1 MNDLSTDPTDGDAL
15 EKRIKEAIVEIPD
28 FPEEGVLFR
37 DITPL
42 LHDNALFRDV
52 TTHLTERYDGQG
64 IDHVAAIESRGFIF
78 GSALAHDLGVSM
90 SLVRKPGKLPRDHYR
105 VEYEL
110 EYGTDAL
117 ELHED
122 AADPGADVV
131 IVDDL
136 LATGGTCRAAIDLME
151 KCEANVV
158 ECAFLLELAELGGRE
173 KFPDHDVYS
182 LAIYE

>member
-1 MNDLSTDPTDGDAL
+1 MTTTSDDIDARNEL
-15 EKRIKEAIVEIPD
+15 EARIKRTIRDIPD

-37 DITPL
+37 DITTV
-42 LHDNALFRDV
+42 LHDNELFREV
-52 TTHLTERYDGQG
+52 TNRFTERYTGASV
-64 IDHVAAIESRGFIF
+64 DHIAAIESRGFIF

-122 AADPGADVV
+122 AMEPGARVV
-131 IVDDL
+131 VVDDL
-136 LATGGTCRAAIDLME
+136 LATGGTCSAAVELVEMCGSEVI
-151 KCEANVV
+151 
-158 ECAFLLELAELGGRE
+158 ECAFLLELSDLDGRE
-173 KFPDHDVYS
+173 RVGDVDTFS
-182 LAIYE
+182 LAVY